1 MIITADNVLNPDV
14 LEHVRKFDSI
24 IAKNTTDSIEY
35 RLFFYVLRF
44 FCLRYSRL
52 GKIDK
57 SQFLHHF
64 SVEQTPE
71 AMSVFLMCTLSASLL
86 DGVLPQRSTKIE
98 S

>member
-14 LEHVRKFDSI
+14 LQHVRKFDSI

-57 SQFLHHF
+57 S
-64 SVEQTPE
+64 
-71 AMSVFLMCTLSASLL
+71 
-86 DGVLPQRSTKIE
+86 
-98 S
+98 